1 MVTIIPPPG
10 EVFPE
15 RNTMSRIGKQPIKLP
30 SGVKVQVAGGEV
42 VVEGPKAKLGRPL
55 PPLVGINVDGDVVT
69 VTRENDGKRARAMHG
84 LARSLVAG
92 MVVGVTDGFQKKLE
106 IVGVG
111 YRAQVAG
118 NKLTMNLGYS
128 HPIEYAIPDGI
139 SVAVENNT
147 QITVQGAD
155 KQLVGEVAATIRRYR
170 KPEPYKGKGIR
181 YQGEHII
188 MKEGKTVG

>member
-1 MVTIIPPPG
+1 
-10 EVFPE
+10 
-15 RNTMSRIGKQPIKLP
+15 MSRIGKQPIKLP
-30 SGVKVQVAGGEV
+30 AGVKVALVDGDV
-42 VVEGPKAKLGRPL
+42 VVEGPKAKLTKAL
-55 PPLVGINVDGDVVT
+55 PPMVEMVVDGDT
-69 VTRENDGKRARAMHG
+69 VTMNRADDSKRARAMHG

-92 MVVGVTDGFQKKLE
+92 MVIGVTDGFQKKLE

-128 HPIEYAIPDGI
+128 HPIEYDIPEGI
-139 SVAVENNT
+139 SVTVENNT

-155 KQLVGEVAATIRRYR
+155 KQVVGEVAATIRRFR
-170 KPEPYKGKGIR
+170 KPEPYKGKGVR